1 MNLSWQ
7 VVSYVIISG
16 FLHKAQLI
24 ERLAEIIHTCFEEQG
39 LAAL

>member
-1 MNLSWQ
+1 MNLSWL
-7 VVSYVIISG
+7 VVSCVIILC

-24 ERLAEIIHTCFEEQG
+24 ERLAEIIHESFEEQG